1 MDHLVHQSGGYENVG
16 FTKKN
21 LYNRID
27 MDRMSKIS
35 HGDAEGGLAYL
46 CAKKETDSSFFFS
59 TLLTMK
65 TVWRIYFGQIH
76 KVN

>member
-27 MDRMSKIS
+27 LDRMSKIS

-46 CAKKETDSSFFFS
+46 CAKKETDSSYFF
-59 TLLTMK
+59 
-65 TVWRIYFGQIH
+65 
-76 KVN
+76 